1 MADVS
6 LCVAMNNLRNPE
18 LLGKFGKHLKA
29 MRTAKGMTQEELA
42 YASDMELSQV
52 YRIETGKINATLTTI
67 EALAKGLDTTIGG
80 LLKDF

>member
-1 MADVS
+1 
-6 LCVAMNNLRNPE
+6 MNNLRNPK
-18 LLGKFGKHLKA
+18 LLDKFGKHLKA
-29 MRTAKGMTQEELA
+29 LRTAKGMTQEELA

-67 EALAKGLDTTIGG
+67 EALAKGLETTIGE